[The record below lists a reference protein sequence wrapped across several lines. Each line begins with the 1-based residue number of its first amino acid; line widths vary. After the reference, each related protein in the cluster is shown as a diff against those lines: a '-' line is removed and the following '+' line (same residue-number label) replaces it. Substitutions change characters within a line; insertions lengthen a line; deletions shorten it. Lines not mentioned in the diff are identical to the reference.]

1 MTSIYQEKRFIKNIT
16 CFFVYTADLKKI
28 RWFDKKCS
36 YNRWWFIYWT
46 ISPLGD
52 DTVAFVSSSGTFG
65 VINSY
70 RTNLGV
76 APSLYLS
83 SDTMFHG
90 MGSQQDPFTIIN

>member
-1 MTSIYQEKRFIKNIT
+1 MKSQPASIGMIMASEYQR
-16 CFFVYTADLKKI
+16 ASWLLK
-28 RWFDKKCS
+28 S
-36 YNRWWFIYWT
+36 SLYWT

-83 SDTMFHG
+83 SDTRFHG
-90 MGSQQDPFTIIN
+90 MGSQQDSFTIIN